1 MPIPDYQT
9 LMLPVLRR
17 AASGPVKMSDCLDG
31 IAQEFDLTADEITE
45 MLPSGRQAI
54 FYNRCQWA
62 KTFMSKAGL
71 LESAGRG
78 YFQITEAGQQLLSEN
93 PQKISNATLEQYP
106 QFVQWK
112 EISAANKG
120 QTERISPA
128 PIESDKA
135 TPEERIES
143 DHAALMAELRSEVL
157 DRILDST
164 PAFFEQ
170 LIIDLLLAMGY
181 GGGRAEMGRAIGRSG
196 DGGIDGIIKEDAL
209 GLDIIYIQAKRY
221 SPGNSVGRP
230 EVQSFAG
237 SLDGVGANK
246 GLFVTTSSFSSGARE
261 YSERIAKRIIL
272 IDGDEL
278 ARLLIR
284 HDVGVRTRNTFEVK
298 KLDEDYFSE

>member
-17 AASGPVKMSDCLDG
+17 AASGPIKMSDCLDG
-31 IAQEFDLTADEITE
+31 IAQEFDLTADEISE

-62 KTFMSKAGL
+62 KTYMSKAGL

-78 YFQITEAGQQLLSEN
+78 YFQITEAGQQLLLEN
-93 PQKISNATLEQYP
+93 PQKISKATLERYP

-230 EVQSFAG
+230 EV
-237 SLDGVGANK
+237 
-246 GLFVTTSSFSSGARE
+246 
-261 YSERIAKRIIL
+261 
-272 IDGDEL
+272 
-278 ARLLIR
+278 
-284 HDVGVRTRNTFEVK
+284 
-298 KLDEDYFSE
+298 

>member
-1 MPIPDYQT
+1 
-9 LMLPVLRR
+9 LPVLRR
-17 AASGPVKMSDCLDG
+17 AASGPIKMSDCLDG
-31 IAQEFDLTADEITE
+31 IAQEFDLTADEISE

-62 KTFMSKAGL
+62 KTYMSKAGL

-78 YFQITEAGQQLLSEN
+78 YFQITEAGQQLLLEN
-93 PQKISNATLEQYP
+93 PQKISKATLERYP

-170 LIIDLLLAMGY
+170 LLSDLLLAMGY

-196 DGGIDGIIKEDAL
+196 DGGIDGIDGIIKEDAL

>member
-1 MPIPDYQT
+1 
-9 LMLPVLRR
+9 
-17 AASGPVKMSDCLDG
+17 MSDCLDG
-31 IAQEFDLTADEITE
+31 IAQEFDLTADEISE

-62 KTFMSKAGL
+62 KTYMSKAGL

-78 YFQITEAGQQLLSEN
+78 YFQITEAGQQLLLEN
-93 PQKISNATLEQYP
+93 PQKISKATLERYP

-170 LIIDLLLAMGY
+170 LLSDLLLAMGY

-196 DGGIDGIIKEDAL
+196 DGGIDGIDGIIKEDAL